1 MRLMIKADQMN
12 FNCFRADGPTVDI
25 SYINLRGTLT
35 SCEYLNG
42 VDVALTR
49 RVEITM
55 MDVI

>member
-1 MRLMIKADQMN
+1 MN

-55 MDVI
+55 MAII